1 MDKIEASIFKKYF
14 WQKKESKLLG
24 VMSINPTTV
33 KIFNKENPTE
43 STIVRLIKP
52 EWLLTS
58 IPE

>member
-1 MDKIEASIFKKYF
+1 MEMDKIEASIFKKYF

-43 STIVRLIKP
+43 STIV
-52 EWLLTS
+52 
-58 IPE
+58 